1 MDSIEESSRCK
12 QLDILNACVSCLSSL
27 LSTLE
32 ELSSGKGI
40 NEKYVEKINLLF
52 PNLQDADYTGNF
64 LFLFLLFC
72 CLYKFVTQCR

>member
-52 PNLQDADYTGNF
+52 SILPDADYAGN
-64 LFLFLLFC
+64 LSVDITNSVLLF
-72 CLYKFVTQCR
+72 KFSYNMF

>member
-40 NEKYVEKINLLF
+40 NEKYVEKINFLF
-52 PNLQDADYTGNF
+52 STLPDADYAGNLLVDITNF
-64 LFLFLLFC
+64 LLLF
-72 CLYKFVTQCR
+72 KFSYNMF